1 MQIAD
6 GFSDVGLV
14 GVYDILHTGQDVVSR
29 LERIS

>member
-6 GFSDVGLV
+6 GFSDAGLV
-14 GVYDILHTGQDVVSR
+14 GVYDSLHTGQDVASR